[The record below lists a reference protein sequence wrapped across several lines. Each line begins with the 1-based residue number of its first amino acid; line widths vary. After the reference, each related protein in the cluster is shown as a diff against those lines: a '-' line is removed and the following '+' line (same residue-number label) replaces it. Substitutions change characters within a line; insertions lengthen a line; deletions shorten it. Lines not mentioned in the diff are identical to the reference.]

1 MKLINLGDDR
11 VYINPEQI
19 LYIEMS
25 SIMKNGMYDFIIHL
39 ARGVKITLHF
49 DSEMESRQ
57 YLERLMSDE
66 R

>member
-1 MKLINLGDDR
+1 MKLINMSDDR

-19 LYIEMS
+19 LYIELPP
-25 SIMKNGMYDFIIHL
+25 IMKNGMYELIIHF
-39 ARGVKITLHF
+39 ARGVKMTLRF
-49 DSEMESRQ
+49 DSEMDSRQ

>member
-19 LYIEMS
+19 LYIELS
-25 SIMKNGMYDFIIHL
+25 PIMRNGMYDLIIHL
-39 ARGVKITLHF
+39 ARGVKMTLHF

-57 YLERLMSDE
+57 FLERLMSNE
-66 R
+66 

>member
-1 MKLINLGDDR
+1 MKLINLSDDR

-19 LYIEMS
+19 LYIELS
-25 SIMKNGMYDFIIHL
+25 PIVKNGMYDLIIHL

-57 YLERLMSDE
+57 YLERLMSNE
-66 R
+66 